1 MNVRPKLADGSD
13 NPLSNQ
19 KVRQA
24 LNYAIDKEAI
34 IQIVTHGVGSP
45 QTSFMS
51 STTPYHVG
59 DASPYPYDAAKAK
72 QLLQEAGYADGFTT
86 SVLALPGNQD
96 QLGIGAAVQ
105 PIDRKSPR
113 LNSST

>member
-59 DASPYPYDAAKAK
+59 AASPYPYDASKAK
-72 QLLQEAGYADGFTT
+72 QLLPHAGHSAGFPNIGSPSCRRKCV
-86 SVLALPGNQD
+86 SVRLALGGCRIINKNKQ
-96 QLGIGAAVQ
+96 
-105 PIDRKSPR
+105 
-113 LNSST
+113 TTH